1 MRILVVSS
9 NFYPDIFAV
18 NGLVERMVQRGHE
31 VTVLTG
37 LPDYTTGEVPERYQH
52 GRIARE
58 TYKGAEVYRVQTHPR
73 HHGAFHRA
81 WNYLSFWFKG
91 YSTIQRSGKRF
102 DLVYVWEV
110 SPVTQLFPAI
120 RVGKKQRI
128 PVYCYC
134 MDIWPECVKAM
145 GFREGTPAYR
155 IIHRLSRRAYRSADH
170 IAISSEPFREYLTQV
185 DGVDPAKISY
195 LPQYGPQWMLEEDYE
210 KANCQTE
217 ADRCITFLYIGNIG
231 KATRLDVLIRAA
243 AIVRDKETAAITIDK
258 EPVSTAGEKE
268 TTPATKA
275 AVTSLTSSTEE
286 KALRKNAVE
295 EDSMKVSAALPF
307 RVIIAGSGSD
317 ADRCRA
323 LADELG
329 LGDVIEWKGSV
340 PFHETGNLYRQA
352 DCCVLTLDGSN
363 RIGDTLPGKIQT
375 YMAAGKP
382 IVASCNGAGAQ
393 VIRESGCGI
402 AVPANDPEE
411 MAEVM
416 LTFLSHPEQFA
427 DAGEKGREYF
437 RAHFLEEDHLNQLE
451 REMTELT
458 AAFSS

>member
-1 MRILVVSS
+1 MRVLVVSS

-18 NGLVERMVQRGHE
+18 NGLVEKMVQRGHE

-52 GRIARE
+52 GRNARE
-58 TYKGAEVYRVQTHPR
+58 EYKGAEVYRVQTHPR

-120 RVGKKQRI
+120 KVGEKQRI

-155 IIHRLSRRAYRSADH
+155 IIHWLSRKAYRNADH

-185 DGVDPAKISY
+185 DGVDPDKITY
-195 LPQYGPQWMLEEDYE
+195 LPQYGPQWMLEEDYA
-210 KANCQTE
+210 KANCQAAVDQNTE
-217 ADRCITFLYIGNIG
+217 GESNIASRGIAERASDTKPEDDLTHIKADRDRKDVCTDRCITFLYIGNIG

-243 AIVRDKETAAITIDK
+243 AIVRDKETAA
-258 EPVSTAGEKE
+258 P
-268 TTPATKA
+268 
-275 AVTSLTSSTEE
+275 
-286 KALRKNAVE
+286 
-295 EDSMKVSAALPF
+295 PF
-307 RVIIAGSGSD
+307 RLIIAGSGSD
-317 ADRCRA
+317 AQRCRQ
-323 LADELG
+323 LAEELG
-329 LGDVIEWKGSV
+329 LDEVIEWKGSV
-340 PFHETGNLYRQA
+340 PFNETDDLYRQA

-393 VIRESGCGI
+393 VIKGSGGGL
-402 AVPANDPEE
+402 AVPANDPEA
-411 MAEVM
+411 MAEAM
-416 LTFLSHPEQFA
+416 LTFLTHPEEFT

-451 REMTELT
+451 REMKMLCDGNVLR
-458 AAFSS
+458 